1 MPVHALDFIVKYKRG
16 SVFMKQFLKDQKIIY
31 NLMSFTGYKAL
42 ILFNLLTEGP
52 KSYNEICDY
61 FMNHPYLRE
70 KISIDT
76 LRVYINSLKR
86 VGCEVKRFR
95 GEDKESRYVILSHP
109 FELKITPEQMQS
121 IIKIYKSLV
130 KNIDIKELLSLEN
143 FFEKIY
149 SYIKNDEF
157 LSNIRKVS
165 MLNGIDKQLLTNLI
179 GCCDKKDQIVITYNS
194 PNSGKKN
201 IELIADKIEI
211 NNGKIYLY
219 GIGFEY
225 MQYGSFLVNRIKQ
238 INEIKVDKTIPAG
251 INELTVTYELECNPD
266 KFEPS
271 EDEKLIKKEE
281 NKVIVEITSSNEFL
295 LRQKFLEL
303 GPAGKILA
311 PENFKED
318 FITCLKDMKA
328 GYYCG

>member
-1 MPVHALDFIVKYKRG
+1 
-16 SVFMKQFLKDQKIIY
+16 MKQFLKDQKITY

-165 MLNGIDKQLLTNLI
+165 MLNGIDKELLTNLI
-179 GCCDKKDQIVITYNS
+179 SCCDKKDQIIITYNS

-225 MQYGSFLVNRIKQ
+225 MQYGSFLVSRIKQ

-266 KFEPS
+266 QFELS
-271 EDEKLIKKEE
+271 ENEKLIKKED
-281 NKVIVEITSSNEFL
+281 NKVTVEITSSNEFL

>member
-1 MPVHALDFIVKYKRG
+1 MPVHALDFIVKYKWG
-16 SVFMKQFLKDQKIIY
+16 SVFMKQFLKDQKITY

-165 MLNGIDKQLLTNLI
+165 MLNGIDKHLLTNLI

-201 IELIADKIEI
+201 IEFRLLNEKSENINQGDKIKFRVLDNDNLYILASVVEKFVFNNIDELWKHKEI
-211 NNGKIYLY
+211 LSNNVLGY
-219 GIGFEY
+219 
-225 MQYGSFLVNRIKQ
+225 
-238 INEIKVDKTIPAG
+238 T
-251 INELTVTYELECNPD
+251 
-266 KFEPS
+266 
-271 EDEKLIKKEE
+271 KEE
-281 NKVIVEITSSNEFL
+281 LMSAFYDIFGKEKVINSKIVGI
-295 LRQKFLEL
+295 KFNIV
-303 GPAGKILA
+303 K
-311 PENFKED
+311 
-318 FITCLKDMKA
+318 
-328 GYYCG
+328 

>member
-1 MPVHALDFIVKYKRG
+1 
-16 SVFMKQFLKDQKIIY
+16 
-31 NLMSFTGYKAL
+31 MSFTGYKAL

-165 MLNGIDKQLLTNLI
+165 MLNGIDKELLTNLI
-179 GCCDKKDQIVITYNS
+179 SCCDKKDQIIITYNS

-225 MQYGSFLVNRIKQ
+225 MQYGSFLVSRIKQ

-266 KFEPS
+266 QFELS
-271 EDEKLIKKEE
+271 ENEKLIKKED
-281 NKVIVEITSSNEFL
+281 NKVTVEITSSNEFL